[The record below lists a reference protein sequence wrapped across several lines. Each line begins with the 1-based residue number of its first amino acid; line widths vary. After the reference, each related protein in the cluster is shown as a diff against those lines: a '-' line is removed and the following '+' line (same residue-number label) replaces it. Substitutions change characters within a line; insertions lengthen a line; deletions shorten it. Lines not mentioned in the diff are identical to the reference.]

1 MCQHQLS
8 VGLCDEG
15 LTYQVVDFNQIGAT
29 TMEVSVYDDHILT
42 MELHKI
48 IYSLEFLMVRGRFA
62 EENINHI

>member
-1 MCQHQLS
+1 MKA
-8 VGLCDEG
+8 
-15 LTYQVVDFNQIGAT
+15 YQVVDFNQIVAT